1 MYIILDLQNNFYL
14 EEFENEDKDL
24 LIEDFF
30 EKLKRDRTEDFIN
43 FPNEELTNSSYEE
56 IYEYVEN
63 NYSFDDLMDLHQ
75 YAIIDIF
82 NTRDEPLLEK
92 TETLDLIKDFMLK
105 NHIEYLDENGYNKII
120 YDELYTDGDDVLLDI
135 ALDLCPIFK
144 KLADKSY
151 EKINK
156 YLLDK
161 GLSFEYINYFFVDME
176 NEYLCVNVRVFD
188 NIDNLNI
195 KLL

>member
-1 MYIILDLQNNFYL
+1 MYAILDLQSNFYL

-24 LIEDFF
+24 LVEDFF
-30 EKLKRDRTEDFIN
+30 EKLKTDRANDLIN
-43 FPNEELTNSSYEE
+43 FPIEKLMDSSYEE

-63 NYSFDDLMDLHQ
+63 NYTFDDLMDL
-75 YAIIDIF
+75 YEYSIVNIF
-82 NTRDEPLLEK
+82 NMNDEPLLEK

-105 NHIEYLDENGYNKII
+105 NHIEYLDENGYNKVS
-120 YDELYTDGDDVLLDI
+120 YDELYACDDDMLLDI
-135 ALDLCPIFK
+135 ALDLYPIFK

-161 GLSFEYINYFFVDME
+161 DLSFKYINYFFVDME

-188 NIDNLNI
+188 DIDNLNI

>member
-1 MYIILDLQNNFYL
+1 MYAILDLQNDVYL
-14 EEFENEDKDL
+14 AEFENEDKDL

-30 EKLKRDRTEDFIN
+30 EKLKTDRANDLIN
-43 FPNEELTNSSYEE
+43 FPIEKLMDSSYEE

-63 NYSFDDLMDLHQ
+63 NYTFDDLMDL
-75 YAIIDIF
+75 YEYSIVNIF
-82 NTRDEPLLEK
+82 NMNDEPLLEK

-105 NHIEYLDENGYNKII
+105 NHIEYLDENGYNKVS
-120 YDELYTDGDDVLLDI
+120 YDELYACDDDMLLDI
-135 ALDLCPIFK
+135 ALDLYPIFK
-144 KLADKSY
+144 KLTDKSY

-161 GLSFEYINYFFVDME
+161 NLSFEYINYFFVDME

-188 NIDNLNI
+188 DIDNLNI

>member
-1 MYIILDLQNNFYL
+1 MYAILDLQNDVYL
-14 EEFENEDKDL
+14 AEFENEDKDL

-30 EKLKRDRTEDFIN
+30 EKLKTDRANDLIN
-43 FPNEELTNSSYEE
+43 FPIEKLMDSSYEE

-63 NYSFDDLMDLHQ
+63 NYTFDDLMDL
-75 YAIIDIF
+75 YEYSIVNIF
-82 NTRDEPLLEK
+82 NMNDEPLLEK

-105 NHIEYLDENGYNKII
+105 NHIEYLDENGYNKVS
-120 YDELYTDGDDVLLDI
+120 YDELYACDDDMLLDI
-135 ALDLCPIFK
+135 ALDLYPIFK

-161 GLSFEYINYFFVDME
+161 DLSFKYINYFFIDME

-188 NIDNLNI
+188 DIDNLNI

>member
-1 MYIILDLQNNFYL
+1 MYAILDLQNDVYL
-14 EEFENEDKDL
+14 AEFENEDKDL
-24 LIEDFF
+24 LMEDFF
-30 EKLKRDRTEDFIN
+30 EKLKTDRANDLIN
-43 FPNEELTNSSYEE
+43 FPIEKLMDSSYEE

-63 NYSFDDLMDLHQ
+63 NYTFDDLMDL
-75 YAIIDIF
+75 YEYSIVNIF
-82 NTRDEPLLEK
+82 NMNDEPLLEK

-105 NHIEYLDENGYNKII
+105 NHIEYLDENGYNKVS
-120 YDELYTDGDDVLLDI
+120 YDELYACDDDMLFDI
-135 ALDLCPIFK
+135 VLDLCPIFK
-144 KLADKSY
+144 KLTDKSY

-161 GLSFEYINYFFVDME
+161 NLSFEYINYFFVDME

>member
-1 MYIILDLQNNFYL
+1 MYTILDLQNNFYL

-75 YAIIDIF
+75 YSIVNIF
-82 NTRDEPLLEK
+82 NMNDEPLLEQD
-92 TETLDLIKDFMLK
+92 ETLELIKDFMLK
-105 NHIEYLDENGYNKII
+105 NHIEYLDEYGYNKIV
-120 YDELYTDGDDVLLDI
+120 YDELYACDDDMLLDI

-144 KLADKSY
+144 KLTDKSY
-151 EKINK
+151 EKINE

-161 GLSFEYINYFFVDME
+161 DLSFKYINYFFIDME

-188 NIDNLNI
+188 DIDNLNI